1 VAKALVNGINVH
13 YWQVGDGPPLVL
25 IHGLTG
31 NLAVWHFTLVP
42 RLRQDF
48 TMLTYDLRGH
58 GRSDM
63 SAAGYTTG
71 HMADDLLGLMDYL
84 GIDKAHL
91 LGHSLGADIAL
102 QLAMEHPDRVGK
114 IVAIEAGLAAL
125 VDLRKDPDWPGWAD
139 WAHALEHYAGIQA
152 PKEKWNDLR
161 YMLLESL
168 KAPIYFG
175 PGRGLPRKGE
185 KLLKLLDTTT
195 LLDDYEDS
203 SGLTVESIS
212 TIHNPVL
219 LIYGGA
225 SGYLDTYEVLRN
237 GLPDVRTVLLE
248 NCAHFGALERPDE
261 VVAAVRPFL
270 VGDESTEGGGVDA

>member
-1 VAKALVNGINVH
+1 MAKAEVNGINLH
-13 YWQVGDGPPLVL
+13 YWQVGEGPPLVL

-42 RLRQDF
+42 RLRHEY

-63 SAAGYTTG
+63 PATHYTTAD
-71 HMADDLLGLMDYL
+71 MADDLLGLMDHL

-102 QLAMEHPDRVGK
+102 HLAMTNPDRVDK

-125 VDLRKDPDWPGWAD
+125 VELRKDPDWVGWAE
-139 WAHALEHYAGIQA
+139 WGRSLEHYAGVRA

-161 YMLLESL
+161 YMLTESL

-175 PGRGLPRKGE
+175 PGRGLQRKGD
-185 KLLKLLDTTT
+185 KLRKLLDTTT
-195 LLDDYEDS
+195 LIDDYENV
-203 SGLTVESIS
+203 SGLTVEAIAA
-212 TIHNPVL
+212 IRNPVL
-219 LIYGGA
+219 LIYGGDSA
-225 SGYLDTYEVLRN
+225 YLGTYDVLCKR
-237 GLPDVRTVLLE
+237 LPNARSVLLE
-248 NCAHFGALERPDE
+248 GCAHFGSLERPDD
-261 VVAAVRPFL
+261 VVAAVLPFL
-270 VGDESTEGGGVDA
+270 AGGMT

>member
-1 VAKALVNGINVH
+1 MAKDLVNGINVH
-13 YWQVGDGPPLVL
+13 YWQVGDGPSLVL

-42 RLRQDF
+42 RLRNDF

-63 SAAGYTTG
+63 PATHYTTVD
-71 HMADDLLGLMDYL
+71 MADDLLGLMDHL

-102 QLAMEHPDRVGK
+102 QLALKHPDRVDK

-125 VDLRKDPDWPGWAD
+125 VELRKNPDWPGWAE
-139 WAHALEHYAGIQA
+139 WGRALEQYAGVRA
-152 PKEKWNDLR
+152 PKEKWNDVR
-161 YMLLESL
+161 YMLEQSL

-175 PGRGLPRKGE
+175 PGRGLPRKGD

-195 LLDDYEDS
+195 LIDDYQDA
-203 SGLTVESIS
+203 SGLTVEAIA
-212 TIHNPVL
+212 TIQHPVL
-219 LIYGGA
+219 LIYGSSSA
-225 SGYLDTYEVLRN
+225 YLGTYEVLLEA
-237 GLPDVRTVLLE
+237 LPNVRSVLLE
-248 NCAHFGALERPDE
+248 NCAHFGALERPDDL
-261 VVAAVRPFL
+261 VTAARPFL
-270 VGDESTEGGGVDA
+270 KGDDA